1 MLWVVGLGPGDP
13 AWITPEVSEVLVH
26 ATHVM
31 GYAGYLARLT
41 PREGQVFL
49 ASGNA
54 VELAR
59 AQQALALAG
68 AGQKVVLVSG
78 GDPGIFAMAAAVFEA
93 IELGPPAWRGIDVK
107 VCPGIS
113 ALQAAAARAGA
124 PIGHDF
130 CGISLSDNLKPWEL
144 IARRLKAACEGDFVI
159 ALYNPAS
166 AARPRQIFEAFALFR
181 ELKAAH
187 TIVIFAKSVGRQ
199 DEKIIISTLAAADPG
214 IADMSTL
221 VIIGSSQTKNVSRE
235 TFGLPPYIYTSRTAK
250 AD

>member
-13 AWITPEVSEVLVH
+13 AWITPEVSELLVE
-26 ATHVM
+26 ATHVI
-31 GYAGYLARLT
+31 GYAGYLSRLT

-49 ASGNA
+49 ASGNT
-54 VELAR
+54 VEMAR
-59 AQQALALAG
+59 AEQALALA
-68 AGQKVVLVSG
+68 AADHKVALVSG

-93 IELGPPAWRGIDVK
+93 IEHGPPPWRAIDVR

-113 ALQAAAARAGA
+113 AFQAAAARAGA

-130 CGISLSDNLKPWEL
+130 CAISLSDNLKPWAL
-144 IARRLKAACEGDFVI
+144 ILRRLKAACDGDFVV

-166 AARPRQIFEAFALFR
+166 AARPSQIFEAFALFR

-187 TIVIFAKSVGRQ
+187 TPVIFAKDVGRK
-199 DEKIIISTLAAADPG
+199 DENIVISTLADADPS
-214 IADMSTL
+214 IAGMSTL
-221 VIIGSSQTKNVSRE
+221 VIIGSSHTKIVSRE
-235 TFGLPPYIYTSRTAK
+235 TFGLPPYIYTPRAAK